1 MSKEIH
7 GHRKDEHLSL
17 GLKYWRE
24 GRNRSE
30 FSAALRIVP
39 NGLPEISTQEVD
51 LSVTLLEHK
60 FDFPFYIEAM
70 TGGSKKGDKVNLELA
85 EIAAHHHI
93 AMAVGSQSIALKYP
107 ELAEGFRHVRQHNP
121 KGFIFANMGAGHS
134 LENAQKAV
142 EMLSADALEIH
153 INTGQ
158 ELVMKDSEGDRS
170 FYWLENINRIA
181 ENLDVPVVVKE
192 VGFGMSQKMFKQLSQ
207 TAISGIN
214 VGGKGGTNFAW
225 IESGRGHSTLNLN
238 DFGFTGPE
246 SLIEAQL
253 AQNTKPLIATGG
265 IASATDILHA
275 QLLGAPLASSAGHV
289 LSVLHTQGPEA
300 LDEMFSHWKDDLTKL
315 YTLVGAREYE
325 DLTGVEFIYD
335 RDLKYFREE
344 RKDKQIIL

>member
-60 FDFPFYIEAM
+60 FEFPFYIEAM
-70 TGGSKKGDKVNLELA
+70 TGGSKKGDKINLELA
-85 EIAAHHHI
+85 ELAAHHHI

-107 ELAEGFRHVRQHNP
+107 ELEEGFRQVRQHNP
-121 KGFIFANMGAGHS
+121 KGFIFANIGAGHS

-170 FYWLENINRIA
+170 FYWLENINHIA
-181 ENLDVPVVVKE
+181 EKLDVPVVVKE

-207 TAISGIN
+207 TAVAGIN

-225 IESGRGHSTLNLN
+225 IESGRGHSTLDLD

-246 SLIEAQL
+246 SLIEAQF
-253 AQNTKPLIATGG
+253 AQNIKPLIATGG
-265 IASATDILHA
+265 IASARDILHA
-275 QLLGAPLASSAGHV
+275 QLLGAPLASSAGHI
-289 LSVLHTQGPEA
+289 LSILNAQGSQA
-300 LDEMFSHWKDDLTKL
+300 VDEMFRHWKNDLIKL
-315 YTLVGAREYE
+315 YTLVGAREYD
-325 DLTGVEFIYD
+325 DLTDVEFIYT
-335 RDLKYFREE
+335 RDLKYFRDE

>member
-1 MSKEIH
+1 
-7 GHRKDEHLSL
+7 
-17 GLKYWRE
+17 
-24 GRNRSE
+24 
-30 FSAALRIVP
+30 
-39 NGLPEISTQEVD
+39 
-51 LSVTLLEHK
+51 
-60 FDFPFYIEAM
+60 
-70 TGGSKKGDKVNLELA
+70 
-85 EIAAHHHI
+85 
-93 AMAVGSQSIALKYP
+93 MAVGSQSIALKYP

-253 AQNTKPLIATGG
+253 AQNTKPLIATGS

-315 YTLVGAREYE
+315 YTLVGAREYD